1 LYPDSNNRRCFPKAQ
16 HGILQTIG
24 PVSFI
29 PNCTDIDLSD
39 IIPENAADDIAAGV
53 LAEASEK
60 VNSFRADQ
68 LADAKTA
75 AGYDDMTDEEKATFD
90 EEQAAND
97 TARDEF
103 VATLKT
109 TAGYDTDACDDTC
122 KALFEE
128 ELHKWERRKYETC
141 KADSKGIACRK
152 ADEIKS
158 DEEEARAGSG
168 DGAKNYYS
176 GMTDDERLTYEFKR
190 EDEVKALESTLTAAF
205 IVDSRATEGLGRI
218 CGPTS
223 YDGQVGSSVAT
234 AVLNSLFAADDS
246 VQCDTAAG
254 ECCGLATPV

>member
-1 LYPDSNNRRCFPKAQ
+1 MYPDSNNRQCFPKAQ
-16 HGILQTIG
+16 HGILQTKG

-75 AGYDDMTDEEKATFD
+75 AGYDDMTEEEKTAFD
-90 EEQAAND
+90 EEQAAAD

-152 ADEIKS
+152 ADEIKT
-158 DEEEARAGSG
+158 DEETQRAAG
-168 DGAKNYYS
+168 DKNYYS

-205 IVDSRATEGLGRI
+205 IVDSRATEGVGRI

-223 YDGQVGSSVAT
+223 YDGVVGSSVAT
-234 AVLNSLFAADDS
+234 AVLNSLFAAPDA

-254 ECCGLATPV
+254 ECCGIATPV